1 MPIDI
6 IMREAKGM
14 SDEDL
19 MDVANYMRIIKIV
32 SVRTTGKGTSV
43 VSGNGKPVLRKAGK
57 RKGQIRMTE
66 DFDAPLEDFKE
77 YM

>member
-6 IMREAKGM
+6 ILREAKGM

-19 MDVANYMRIIKIV
+19 IDVANYMRIMKIV
-32 SVRTTGKGTSV
+32 SVRGIERNTQTAA
-43 VSGNGKPVLRKAGK
+43 GNGKPVLRKAGK
-57 RKGQIRMTE
+57 REGQIIMAE
-66 DFDAPLEDFKE
+66 DFDEPLEDFKE